1 MELVDIVHRH
11 HVEIAFHGIER
22 DEMAAHVEVH
32 AAVGEHREVCDFA
45 GREVHHIDL
54 LVGGDALAERLDA
67 VENPSGVLAR
77 DHDTLGC
84 DLNLIAFGMGI
95 RCVLF
100 LNVQQQEDA
109 GAGGGFDGLYLE
121 VQTGDVGQVFRQ
133 KLGLALQGVFRIV
146 VNNGVFGQ
154 RERCVFVQVDMLW
167 EWNDLVVS
175 FGDFLFAAGKECCT
189 KHNSQKQ
196 P

>member
-1 MELVDIVHRH
+1 MKWNRILALFACATLSLSV
-11 HVEIAFHGIER
+11 
-22 DEMAAHVEVH
+22 AA
-32 AAVGEHREVCDFA
+32 C
-45 GREVHHIDL
+45 
-54 LVGGDALAERLDA
+54 GGDDDDDNEK
-67 VENPSGVLAR
+67 
-77 DHDTLGC
+77 
-84 DLNLIAFGMGI
+84 
-95 RCVLF
+95 
-100 LNVQQQEDA
+100 DA
-109 GAGGGFDGLYLE
+109 GAGGVFDGLYLE